1 LQEVLTKLASLDAD
15 LSEKRAKKAQ
25 LEADVHMCT
34 VKLDRAQK
42 LIAGLGGEKSRW
54 TAVAGRLGHQFVA
67 LTGDVVLAA
76 AQIAYLGEHAVQLC
90 NLIQQNLYTHQHTC
104 HHCFDR
110 LSLLQRPAVVGTGVS
125 MVHIPMNAHFYC
137 GVAAGPFTSV
147 HRSDC
152 LAGWVTACEAA
163 GVPCS
168 PKFSLSAA
176 LGDPVK
182 IRQWN
187 IWGLPKDDFSS
198 ENAIA
203 VDQGRRWPLC
213 IDPQGTANKWI
224 RNMEKDAQLLVIK
237 LSDGNYMRTLENAVQ
252 FGKPVLLENVG
263 ETLDA
268 ALEPLLLKQTFK
280 QVQRLPS

>member
-1 LQEVLTKLASLDAD
+1 
-15 LSEKRAKKAQ
+15 
-25 LEADVHMCT
+25 M
-34 VKLDRAQK
+34 
-42 LIAGLGGEKSRW
+42 
-54 TAVAGRLGHQFVA
+54 
-67 LTGDVVLAA
+67 
-76 AQIAYLGEHAVQLC
+76 
-90 NLIQQNLYTHQHTC
+90 NLYTFLSQRAY
-104 HHCFDR
+104 HCLGDE
-110 LSLLQRPAVVGTGVS
+110 SLLQGPAVVGTVS
-125 MVHIPMNAHFYC
+125 MVYILINLHLDC

-280 QVQRLPS
+280 QVQHPLSGCCNTQDLDVMHISSLAGG